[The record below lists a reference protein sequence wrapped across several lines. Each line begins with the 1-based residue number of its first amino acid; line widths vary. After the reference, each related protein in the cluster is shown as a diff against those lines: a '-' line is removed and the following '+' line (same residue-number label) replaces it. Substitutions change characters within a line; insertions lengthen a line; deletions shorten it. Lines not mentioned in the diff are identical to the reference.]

1 MLVRLM
7 VHRSYFSYDCI
18 LTGFEVDQ
26 NICTVGKGLELE
38 LLEEPL
44 VLSGLVSFLQKHPGA
59 VPVSHI
65 RYGH

>member
-1 MLVRLM
+1 M
-7 VHRSYFSYDCI
+7 
-18 LTGFEVDQ
+18 GFEVYQ
-26 NICTVGKGLELE
+26 NICTVGKDLELE